1 MAWENDDGTNV
12 WQGRVNDTEASRI
25 AADTLDLAG
34 TRAMTGDGVTL
45 ARDVKSRNAASVGD
59 YGAAFG
65 DNTTAGT
72 CGAAFGDNTTAGTCG
87 AAFGANTE
95 AGNYGAAFGYYATA
109 GEYGAAFGYNTAAG
123 TCGAAF
129 GDNTTA
135 GEFGFSAG
143 SYAHGTT
150 GSFVFADSA
159 AGAFD
164 RTNSPNSFSVRAAGG
179 TYFDTPL
186 FTVTG
191 EVAVESNLV
200 VGNGQVFLNSSG
212 TSWLQLD
219 GTNIQF
225 RATNGVTGRIQII
238 YE

>member
-1 MAWENDDGTNV
+1 MAGEIATNV
-12 WQGRVNDTEASRI
+12 VG
-25 AADTLDLAG
+25 AATNALLDLAG
-34 TRAMTGDGVTL
+34 TRAMTGNFVTL
-45 ARDVKSRNAASVGD
+45 ARDVKSRDAASVGECGAAFGYD
-59 YGAAFG
+59 TTAGDFGAAFGLDTTAGDFGAAFG
-65 DNTTAGT
+65 DSTTAGE
-72 CGAAFGDNTTAGTCG
+72 CGAAFGYDTTAGLFG
-87 AAFGANTE
+87 AAFGRSTV
-95 AGNYGAAFGYYATA
+95 AG
-109 GEYGAAFGYNTAAG
+109 
-123 TCGAAF
+123 
-129 GDNTTA
+129 DW
-135 GEFGFSAG
+135 GFSAG
-143 SYAHGTT
+143 RDAHGTT

-159 AGAFD
+159 PVAFD